1 MTVRPPF
8 PVLCRCWPQRRRGKV
23 KQLPEAVN
31 TRLRQPAEE
40 RLPVPDRVEYYLS
53 GQEAF
58 MFLGKTAF
66 FRKENRFSKDG
77 SDKAPLNH
85 VSCQ

>member
-8 PVLCRCWPQRRRGKV
+8 PVLCRCLPQRRCGKV

-58 MFLGKTAF
+58 YVFRENGLHPEGEPF
-66 FRKENRFSKDG
+66 FKRWE
-77 SDKAPLNH
+77 
-85 VSCQ
+85 